1 MASLIVGSEASMLVL
16 VAVLMVLA
24 LGLAAALLAATR
36 GDTDLVRHRAVPIG
50 DGRTSAGSTG
60 PAPTTS
66 QRRAG
71 GSCPDPPTVGH
82 LH

>member
-1 MASLIVGSEASMLVL
+1 MAAAIIGSEGSMLAL

-36 GDTDLVRHRAVPIG
+36 DDTDLVRNGTVRPGAVRP
-50 DGRTSAGSTG
+50 SAARTG
-60 PAPTTS
+60 PAPTAS
-66 QRRAG
+66 RRRAG
-71 GSCPDPPTVGH
+71 GACPEPPTVGH

>member
-1 MASLIVGSEASMLVL
+1 MASMIIGHETGMLAL

-36 GDTDLVRHRAVPIG
+36 GDTDLVRHGTLRTDAR
-50 DGRTSAGSTG
+50 RTSAGTG
-60 PAPTTS
+60 PPATAA

-71 GSCPDPPTVGH
+71 GAADPPTVGH

>member
-1 MASLIVGSEASMLVL
+1 MASMVIGHETGMLAL

-36 GDTDLVRHRAVPIG
+36 GDTELVRHGAVRT
-50 DGRTSAGSTG
+50 DARRTSAGTG
-60 PAPTTS
+60 PPPTAA

-71 GSCPDPPTVGH
+71 GGCPDPPTVGH

>member
-1 MASLIVGSEASMLVL
+1 MASMIIGHETGMLAL

-36 GDTDLVRHRAVPIG
+36 GDTDLVRRGAVRTG
-50 DGRTSAGSTG
+50 ARRTSAGTG
-60 PAPTTS
+60 PPRTAA
-66 QRRAG
+66 QRRAAG
-71 GSCPDPPTVGH
+71 GCPDPPTVGH